1 MQSLLSVCVF
11 SRAYEFTLQ
20 VIQVVLQIQK
30 VLLIVAFN
38 LNALQTAASQV
49 FGIVY
54 VDNIVIFF
62 CIFVNELLTDRIFL
76 WSLFFSVAIDISAIV
91 SRIATTRVALLIE
104 CFSLLLWYAAAA
116 EVLANKELIF
126 VR

>member
-76 WSLFFSVAIDISAIV
+76 
-91 SRIATTRVALLIE
+91 
-104 CFSLLLWYAAAA
+104 
-116 EVLANKELIF
+116 
-126 VR
+126 

>member
-104 CFSLLLWYAAAA
+104 CFSLLLWYAATA